1 MKKIYHNNHSNIDLI
16 TNESFASPKY
26 QKYKIFDFD

>member
-1 MKKIYHNNHSNIDLI
+1 MKKYYHNNHINIDLK
-16 TNESFASPKY
+16 TNESFFSPKC